1 MSKKSKWQE
10 VGESGH
16 VKVLFVKSL
25 NLTKLQAIKKK
36 ERKKKKKAFGMFGA
50 KAGYDLARF
59 LKHPS
64 AAGWTMV
71 CRGKWRGKLGAWCKS
86 QRSIMM
92 S

>member
-36 ERKKKKKAFGMFGA
+36 ERKKKKK
-50 KAGYDLARF
+50 
-59 LKHPS
+59 
-64 AAGWTMV
+64 
-71 CRGKWRGKLGAWCKS
+71 KLLECLEPKQDMIW
-86 QRSIMM
+86 QDF
-92 S
+92 